1 MTSAFKAYLYAMEA
15 TAFVVL
21 CGLFFFALTQ
31 YEKTESFISREISNK
46 NDVGNSFEDYEDE
59 NLTNISGAAVITEI
73 MEFDDSITV
82 KINSTTVNNI
92 TNPYGIS
99 FFEYLKEYGTKQLL
113 GEVSITSM
121 YRREYT
127 YDKTGNL
134 ATVQY
139 TIVM

>member
-1 MTSAFKAYLYAMEA
+1 MTSAFKVFLYAMEA
-15 TAFVVL
+15 MSFVVL

-31 YEKTESFISREISNK
+31 YERTESFISREISNK
-46 NDVGNSFEDYEDE
+46 NDVGNSFEDYEDV
-59 NLTNISGAAVITEI
+59 NLINISGAAVITEI

-99 FFEYLKEYGTKQLL
+99 FFEYLKEYGAKQLL

-127 YDKTGNL
+127 YDKAGNL
-134 ATVQY
+134 TTVQY
-139 TIVM
+139 TIV